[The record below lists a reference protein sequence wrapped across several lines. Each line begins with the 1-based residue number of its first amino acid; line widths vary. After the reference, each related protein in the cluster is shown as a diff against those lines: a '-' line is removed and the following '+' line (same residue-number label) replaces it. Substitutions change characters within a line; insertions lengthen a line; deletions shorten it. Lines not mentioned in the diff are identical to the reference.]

1 MADNRDLFSDNPAM
15 SPFGGKKEIVASL
28 QPLLGELRY
37 VTIDRERLNAFCSH
51 LKGRHFPFARWNHA
65 FIHPALDESGVSY
78 FLLFNALNFC
88 YWGSPK
94 WEVEFGG
101 RKLDGAFGMLAALTR
116 ALEEGIPLLEGAFLE
131 GIGPTELA
139 HILRGNVKIPLFEQ
153 RLVICREVGRVLG
166 KSFGGHF
173 HRVLE
178 AAAGSAV
185 KLVEILTS
193 HFPSFDDSVPFG
205 SARLLFHKRA
215 QLAPAMIHER
225 WQGKGPGAFTDL
237 EELTVSA
244 DYKLPQ
250 VLRKL
255 GLIEYRN
262 GLERMVDEGRVIPAR
277 SREENE
283 IRAATIAAGEA
294 MTEALSPRLVGI
306 TSQRVDR
313 LLWVIGQRK
322 AADDKPYHRTLTTAY

>member
-1 MADNRDLFSDNPAM
+1 M
-15 SPFGGKKEIVASL
+15 
-28 QPLLGELRY
+28 
-37 VTIDRERLNAFCSH
+37 
-51 LKGRHFPFARWNHA
+51 
-65 FIHPALDESGVSY
+65 
-78 FLLFNALNFC
+78 
-88 YWGSPK
+88 
-94 WEVEFGG
+94 
-101 RKLDGAFGMLAALTR
+101 
-116 ALEEGIPLLEGAFLE
+116 
-131 GIGPTELA
+131 
-139 HILRGNVKIPLFEQ
+139 
-153 RLVICREVGRVLG
+153 
-166 KSFGGHF
+166 
-173 HRVLE
+173 
-178 AAAGSAV
+178 
-185 KLVEILTS
+185 EILTS

-205 SARLLFHKRA
+205 STRLLFHKRA

-294 MTEALSPRLVGI
+294 MTAYVTSFAGRTPRNGFFGPCLSSRIAPRPSPNWPI
-306 TSQRVDR
+306 KRHSCCRRVR
-313 LLWVIGQRK
+313 SR
-322 AADDKPYHRTLTTAY
+322 